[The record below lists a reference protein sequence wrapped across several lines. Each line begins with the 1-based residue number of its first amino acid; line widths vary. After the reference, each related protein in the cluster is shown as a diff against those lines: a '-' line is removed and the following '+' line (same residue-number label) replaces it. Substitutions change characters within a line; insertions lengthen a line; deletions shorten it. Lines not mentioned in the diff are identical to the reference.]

1 MGIEAQPVRE
11 TIVRFR
17 LTADER
23 ARDHRFFTAMA
34 AVCAT
39 VVFVGFA
46 PTYYLRSFS
55 ARPPLSPLVH
65 LHAAVSTGWIL
76 LFLTQSSLVAARR
89 VEVHRRLGIAGAL
102 LAGVVLVVGWLTAI
116 DARAGAWPRRARRRS
131 RGSWRFRWVR
141 SSFAVLAAAGLW
153 NRRRSETHKRFMLL
167 ATIAILTPALARYRF
182 YGIGDGPLTAIFGTL
197 ALIAVCLIYD
207 AAKRAAQGRYID
219 NGKIS
224 EKLKR
229 KGLKPETKYRPTGS
243 RPNSDRSSDRSSERS
258 SERSSGAWRY
268 GPP

>member
-1 MGIEAQPVRE
+1 MRIEAHPVRE

-55 ARPPLSPLVH
+55 DRPPLPPLVH

-76 LFLTQSSLVAARR
+76 LFLTQTSLVAARR

-102 LAGVVLVVGWLTAI
+102 LACVVLVVGWLTAI
-116 DARAGAWPRRARRRS
+116 DGARR
-131 RGSWRFRWVR
+131 GVAPPGAPPQPGFLAIPLGTIL
-141 SSFAVLAAAGLW
+141 SFAVLAAAGLW
-153 NRRRSETHKRFMLL
+153 NRRRSATHKRFMLL

-182 YGIGDGPLTAIFGTL
+182 YGIGDGPLTAILGTL

-207 AAKRAAQGRYID
+207 RRAHGRVHPAFAWGGAFLTATLIGRFALAATDTWRAV
-219 NGKIS
+219 
-224 EKLKR
+224 
-229 KGLKPETKYRPTGS
+229 
-243 RPNSDRSSDRSSERS
+243 
-258 SERSSGAWRY
+258 GAWLI
-268 GPP
+268 G